1 MSEPKLSLKKKKIR
15 SFFLTFEK
23 NSKSREDIKDEL
35 IDVGLKYIQMKLP
48 IEKITPAFEQ
58 KIKEKVELNILR
70 AKIREATLDDLE
82 SVKNIYNR
90 AWLTSNEPYTPI
102 TVDALREIYNY
113 QDSVI
118 FIAKVYGSDAGFMIL
133 DREGPNK
140 EYGVICGLGV
150 EIRFQGRG
158 LGTVLGFAAWNY
170 FKEKGVIELRCEV
183 YEKNSASQF
192 FINSMGFEEYGVKV
206 YKKNDF
212 SLEEELE

>member
-1 MSEPKLSLKKKKIR
+1 MSESKLSLKKKKIR

-23 NSKSREDIKDEL
+23 NSKSKEDIQDEL
-35 IDVGLKYIQMKLP
+35 IDVGLKYIQMRLP

-58 KIKEKVELNILR
+58 KIKEKVEHNILR
-70 AKIREATLDDLE
+70 AKIREVTLDDLE
-82 SVKNIYNR
+82 SIKNIYNR
-90 AWLTSNEPYTPI
+90 AWLTSNEPYTQI
-102 TVDALREIYNY
+102 NVDALREIYKD
-113 QDSVI
+113 QDTVI
-118 FIAKVYGSDAGFMIL
+118 FIAKVYGTDAGFMIL

-158 LGTVLGFAAWNY
+158 LGTVLGLAAWNY

-192 FINSMGFEEYGVKV
+192 FINSMGFEQYGVKV
-206 YKKNDF
+206 YKKKDF
-212 SLEEELE
+212 SLE